1 MRKKW
6 STVALFFIDLLNK
19 TKNVISYAKSTVI
32 FPIIISIVIG
42 SLLFILFENY
52 ETIKSRII
60 QYILNNEKL
69 WRYTKLSLI
78 IFFVFMLIY
87 NFDNILTI
95 LKSKTAPDWFSAI
108 GTISAVIVALLPHL
122 KKSPN
127 LLLNF
132 SLDCTDIYTNTYT
145 AKLEIRNLNNKSVS
159 VIANT
164 VFYFFNQNGYRKRPF
179 THVLPDSIL
188 YRDSFSLQ
196 VPGNDTI
203 TYYSNPTEINISKA
217 PSNYNIDMFV
227 CATYVS
233 TNWIS
238 NQFITYN
245 VYEIKN
251 GEFILKGTFDR
262 NDYESGKK
270 VLKNVYHL
278 DLSRYE

>member
-6 STVALFFIDLLNK
+6 STVVLFFIDLLNK

-32 FPIIISIVIG
+32 FPITISIVIG
-42 SLLFILFENY
+42 SVLFILFENY
-52 ETIKSRII
+52 ENIKSRIR
-60 QYILNNEKL
+60 QYILNHEKL

-95 LKSKTAPDWFSAI
+95 LKYKAAPDWFSAI
-108 GTISAVIVALLPHL
+108 GTISAVIVALLPNL

-132 SLDCTDIYTNTYT
+132 SLDCTDISTNTYK

-159 VIANT
+159 VMANT
-164 VFYFFNQNGYRKRPF
+164 SFYFFNQNGYRKRPF
-179 THVLPDSIL
+179 THGLPDYIL

-217 PSNYNIDMFV
+217 PSNNNIDMLV
-227 CATYVS
+227 CATFVS

-251 GEFILKGTFDR
+251 GEFNLKGTFDR

-270 VLKNVYHL
+270 VLKNVYSL